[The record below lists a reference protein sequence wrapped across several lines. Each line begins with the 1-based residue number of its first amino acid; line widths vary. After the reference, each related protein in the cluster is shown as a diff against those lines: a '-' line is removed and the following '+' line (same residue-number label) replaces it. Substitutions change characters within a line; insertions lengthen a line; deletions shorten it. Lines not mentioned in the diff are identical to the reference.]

1 MGRTSKNNSE
11 LPQEEPLTVTRSGRT
26 IIKPNSVVSTP
37 AKQTKKTTNKNQKLK
52 ESSDEEDSSEN
63 EEPIL
68 ENQKNNKK
76 KKESTTTVNR
86 KEKKATTPKKKQ
98 QKKIKDSDDEDQDLS
113 SSSSATPPQSPPQ
126 SSTNLT
132 TASITTPTK
141 KYTQE
146 ELDIITRENRNVYIK
161 FFIFS
166 ILMVVVPLLV
176 FKIFNTTIGDYLG
189 ISRQERVTYAGVASL
204 GGLILVMAA
213 YSIMAY
219 YEK

>member
-1 MGRTSKNNSE
+1 MGRTSKNTDI
-11 LPQEEPLTVTRSGRT
+11 PQEEPLTVTRSGRT
-26 IIKPNSVVSTP
+26 VKPSSIVTDTP
-37 AKQTKKTTNKNQKLK
+37 AKQTKKTKKNQKVK
-52 ESSDEEDSSEN
+52 ESDEEDSSEN
-63 EEPIL
+63 EEQIL
-68 ENQKNNKK
+68 ETQKSNKK
-76 KKESTTTVNR
+76 KKETTTVNR
-86 KEKKATTPKKKQ
+86 KEKVTTPKKKKQ
-98 QKKIKDSDDEDQDLS
+98 TESDDEDL
-113 SSSSATPPQSPPQ
+113 SSSSATPPKSL
-126 SSTNLT
+126 STKAT
-132 TASITTPTK
+132 QITTPAK

-176 FKIFNTTIGDYLG
+176 FRTFNTTIGDYLG

>member
-26 IIKPNSVVSTP
+26 VIKPNSVVSTP

-76 KKESTTTVNR
+76 KKESTTTTTVNR

-113 SSSSATPPQSPPQ
+113 SSSSATPPQS
-126 SSTNLT
+126 STNLT
-132 TASITTPTK
+132 TSSITTPTK

-176 FKIFNTTIGDYLG
+176 FKIFNTTIGDYFG

>member
-1 MGRTSKNNSE
+1 MGRTSKSNADQS
-11 LPQEEPLTVTRSGRT
+11 QEEAITVTRSGRT
-26 IIKPNSVVSTP
+26 IIKPGSTVTNTP
-37 AKQTKKTTNKNQKLK
+37 SKSTTAAKKTTKNKKSK
-52 ESSDEEDSSEN
+52 ESDEEDSSEN
-63 EEPIL
+63 EEQNSPD
-68 ENQKNNKK
+68 QKSKK
-76 KKESTTTVNR
+76 KNSSTTVNR
-86 KEKKATTPKKKQ
+86 KEKTTKTTPKKQ
-98 QKKIKDSDDEDQDLS
+98 QKHQHVAEVSPPS
-113 SSSSATPPQSPPQ
+113 SPEKNQGTSSAT
-126 SSTNLT
+126 T
-132 TASITTPTK
+132 TTTTTTKTPTK

-166 ILMVVVPLLV
+166 ILMVVVPLFV
-176 FKIFNTTIGDYLG
+176 FKSFNTSIGDYLG